1 MNIGEGS
8 EKEIRKDR
16 KIILKEERS
25 KKEKLVEVWK
35 IEVMNS
41 SLSETVWWALSNVS
55 LIVGIH

>member
-25 KKEKLVEVWK
+25 KKEKLVEV
-35 IEVMNS
+35 
-41 SLSETVWWALSNVS
+41 
-55 LIVGIH
+55 